1 MEPAYINYDMI
12 RWARE
17 RGALSVDDL
26 ATRLG
31 VDHQEIRQWERGQS
45 HPPFGRAQEIADVLR
60 IPFGFLFLP
69 GPPSDKPPIPDFR
82 RVHGERR
89 PLSPDFVD
97 LLNDVLVKHDWYVEF
112 ATSSGAKPIPF
123 VGKYS
128 ISTPIE
134 RIVGDLRDV
143 ITPEALRRQSYD
155 WSDYLRLLAQRAE
168 EVGIIVMRGGVV
180 RGNAYRPLTI
190 REFRGFAIS
199 NPLAPLIFINSK
211 DAQSAQIFTLAHEL
225 VHLWIGQTGI
235 SNPEPAS
242 PTTTREEV
250 AAERTCNEV
259 AAELLVP
266 AEEFAKAWRTTP
278 GTDNTRVE
286 VLARRFR
293 VSVPVILRRAVERE
307 EITRSGFF
315 GLLKSYQQKIAEIE
329 KKREED
335 ENESSKGGNFYNTF
349 FARNSHKFSQ
359 AILTS
364 VKSGRLTSLEAARL
378 LGVRTATIPKLAE
391 RMAP

>member
-1 MEPAYINYDMI
+1 MELAYINHEMI

-17 RGALSVDDL
+17 RAAVSVDDL

-31 VDHQEIRQWERGQS
+31 VDDLEIRQWERGQT
-45 HPPFGRAQEIADVLR
+45 HPPFGHAQEIADVLR

-69 GPPSDKPPIPDFR
+69 SRPPEKPPIPDFR
-82 RVHGERR
+82 RVHGETR

-97 LLNDVLVKHDWYVEF
+97 LLNDVLVKHDWYIEF

-128 ISTPIE
+128 ISTPSE
-134 RIVGDLRDV
+134 RIASDV
-143 ITPEALRRQSYD
+143 RNVIGPDGLRRQSHD

-168 EVGIIVMRGGVV
+168 EVGILVMRGGVV
-180 RGNAYRPLTI
+180 RGNAYRPLSVK
-190 REFRGFAIS
+190 EFRGFAIS
-199 NPLAPLIFINSK
+199 SPLAPLIFINSK
-211 DAQSAQIFTLAHEL
+211 DAQSAQVFTLAHEL

-235 SNPEPAS
+235 SNPDPTSPA
-242 PTTTREEV
+242 TTSDE
-250 AAERTCNEV
+250 AATERICNEA

-278 GTDNTRVE
+278 GAHDTRVE

-293 VSVPVILRRAVERE
+293 VSIPVILRRAVERG
-307 EITRSGFF
+307 EISRTGFF
-315 GLLKSYQQKIAEIE
+315 GLLKTYQQKIAEIE
-329 KKREED
+329 KKHEED
-335 ENESSKGGNFYNTF
+335 ENGTSKGGNFYNTF
-349 FARNSHKFSQ
+349 FARNSHKLSQ
-359 AILTS
+359 AVITS